1 MVPIKL
7 QIRNFLSYGDPPQEI
22 DLSEVHMAALVGNN
36 GAGKSSLLDALTW
49 ALFGKARSN
58 RNQELLRKGATEM
71 SVTLEFDVDG
81 QLYRVRRKFSKK
93 SGSHNVTLEK
103 FANGKWRS
111 IVHEGVKTV
120 EQEIQKLLRMDYDT
134 FVNTVFIPQ
143 GQSGMFMNLGPAK
156 RRDLLAQVLGLDIYE
171 KLAEEARGQVRTLDG
186 QINESQQRL
195 KQIESEISQK
205 SQVVNVFERKRQER
219 NHTEQMLR
227 QTDEE
232 IKQIQKRREEMLVQ
246 KARIEQLRNE
256 EKNLTQR
263 ISEAQKNKQ
272 RFEEELEQWNKAIA
286 EEGQI
291 TEKWEK
297 FHQTQEMELEL
308 SKKASQL
315 RGLEQQRHQ
324 LEQSILKAKSE
335 LELKLRE
342 KERDEANTKERLKE
356 LQELLAKKDEV
367 TKGFA
372 ELQRARETL
381 KEWDE
386 KQRQWLNLQ
395 QQRTQLEREIAAEK
409 ERWAQLEGKLQQLQ
423 TQLENK
429 IAQKPQIEQRLKQLQ
444 ETREK
449 LNEWQQLLDN
459 ARKKREQMTSQIAML
474 DTRQEQLKGA
484 KEETLEKLDLL
495 EKHVGEPKCPLCE
508 TVLTPQKLASL
519 RRKLAKELER
529 HEAGI
534 AETEKEKER
543 LQKDLEQLSAQI
555 EKAKAVL
562 HQLPELER
570 QIGEVQERLSEIT
583 KAEEELQ
590 KLRAEWESLQRQKSE
605 AESQGQKRWKEL
617 EERELS
623 IGYDPAAYQ
632 QCRQK
637 VERLARFEAEIERI
651 SQAER
656 DAVSLQE
663 RLKELESEIYELKR
677 KLSTGDF
684 AYDERKKLEEVDEDI
699 RNLGYDETEHRKLR
713 DWLQENQ
720 HILQQWQQLQT
731 AKEKVPKLKEKIEQE
746 KQRITENEKRLKEIE
761 TEVEK
766 LQKQVS
772 NLPEVEEQLNELQG
786 RRKARENEL
795 QRLNE
800 EVGALKQKLEEL
812 NQREREKVELE
823 QRLNQLSEEKQ
834 DYKLLEEAF
843 GRNGIPKTIL
853 RNAVLW
859 LDQEANRL
867 LTQLTHGRMHL
878 RFELEIPKDSGGQKE
893 TLAII
898 IADDLGDRPYELYSG
913 GEKFKID
920 FAIRVALARLLSYR
934 AGAPLKT
941 LIVDEGFGS
950 QDKEGL
956 EAIVDA
962 IQTIAKEF
970 ALVLVVTHLDEF
982 RDYFPAL
989 IEVTKATKG
998 SRCRLII
1005 PDQREIFGT

>member
-22 DLSEVHMAALVGNN
+22 DLRGVHMAALVGNN
-36 GAGKSSLLDALTW
+36 GAGKSALLDAMTW

-81 QLYRVRRKFSKK
+81 QLYRVRRQFSRR
-93 SGSHNVTLEK
+93 SGAHNVTLEQSV
-103 FANGKWRS
+103 NGKWRS
-111 IVHEGVKTV
+111 IAHGGVRV
-120 EQEIQKLLRMDYDT
+120 IEQEIQKLLRMDYDT

-143 GQSGMFMNLGPAK
+143 GQSGMFMDLGPAE

-171 KLAEEARGQVRTLDG
+171 ELADKAKEQVKTLNG
-186 QINESQQRL
+186 QINEGQQRL
-195 KQIESEISQK
+195 KQIETEISQIP
-205 SQVVNVFERKRQER
+205 QVVKEFERKRQER
-219 NHTEQMLR
+219 DHMEQMLR

-232 IKQIQKRREEMLVQ
+232 IKQVQKRREEMLTQ
-246 KARIEQLRNE
+246 KVKVEQLRNE
-256 EKNLTQR
+256 EKTLTQQMD
-263 ISEAQKNKQ
+263 EAQKDKQ
-272 RFEEELEQWNKAIA
+272 KFEERLEQWNKVIA
-286 EEGQI
+286 REGQI
-291 TEKWEK
+291 TEAWKKFCQAQETERVLSEK
-297 FHQTQEMELEL
+297 
-308 SKKASQL
+308 ARQL
-315 RGLEQQRHQ
+315 HELEQQRHQ
-324 LEQSILKAKSE
+324 IEQSILKVRAE
-335 LELKLRE
+335 LEGKLKA

-356 LQELLAKKDEV
+356 LQELLAKKEEV
-367 TKGFA
+367 TQGLA
-372 ELQRARETL
+372 ELQKARETL

-386 KQRQWLNLQ
+386 KQRQWSDLQ
-395 QQRTQLEREIAAEK
+395 QQRTQLEKEIATEREK
-409 ERWAQLEGKLQQLQ
+409 WAQLEGKLQQSR
-423 TQLENK
+423 TQLENR
-429 IAQKPQIEQRLKQLQ
+429 IAQKPQIEQRLKQLH
-444 ETREK
+444 EAREK
-449 LNEWQQLLDN
+449 LNEWQQFLDN

-474 DTRQEQLKGA
+474 DTRQEQLKRA

-519 RRKLAKELER
+519 RRKLTKELEG

-543 LQKDLEQLSAQI
+543 LQKDLEQLIAQI
-555 EKAKAVL
+555 EKAEAVL

-570 QIGEVQERLSEIT
+570 QIGEVQQRLSEIA

-590 KLRAEWESLQRQKSE
+590 RLGAEWESLQRQKSE
-605 AESQGQKRWKEL
+605 AESRWQKRRKEL
-617 EERELS
+617 EEKELS
-623 IGYDPAAYQ
+623 IGYDPNAHQ

-637 VERLARFEAEIERI
+637 VERLARFEVEIERI
-651 SQAER
+651 YQAEK
-656 DAVSLQE
+656 DASALQE
-663 RLKELESEIYELKR
+663 QLKKLADEINELKR
-677 KLSTGDF
+677 KLSTEDF
-684 AYDERKKLEEVDEDI
+684 AHDERRELERVNENI
-699 RNLGYDETEHRKLR
+699 RSLGYDEAKHRQLR
-713 DWLQENQ
+713 EWLQKNQ
-720 HILQQWQQLQT
+720 HILQWWQQLQT
-731 AKEKVPKLKEKIEQE
+731 AKEEVPKLKEWIERAQ
-746 KQRITENEKRLKEIE
+746 QRIAENEKRLKEIE
-761 TEVEK
+761 AEVKK
-766 LQKQVS
+766 LQEQVS
-772 NLPEVEEQLNELQG
+772 KLPEIEEQLSELQG

-800 EVGALKQKLEEL
+800 EVGALRQKLEEL

-823 QRLNQLSEEKQ
+823 QRLAQLSEEKR
-834 DYKLLEEAF
+834 DYELLAEAF
-843 GRNGIPKTIL
+843 GRNGIPQMIL
-853 RNAVLW
+853 RNAVHW

-867 LTQLTHGRMHL
+867 LTKLTHGRMHL
-878 RFELEIPKDSGGQKE
+878 RFELEIPRDSGSQKE

-913 GEKFKID
+913 GEKFRID
-920 FAIRVALARLLSYR
+920 FAVRVALARLLSYR

-970 ALVLVVTHLDEF
+970 DCVLVVTHLDEF

-989 IEVTKATKG
+989 IEVTKATTG
-998 SRCRLII
+998 SRCRLIVRDQQEI
-1005 PDQREIFGT
+1005 PEI